1 MLSCTLAHCAQA
13 GVPEHWRTQGGNP
26 AMPPKPR
33 PSGAIMSF
41 APPPSSQKAFIL
53 YFYFFES
60 EFGTI
65 PKNGGLNPWS
75 YLFWGTLGWDPAP
88 SCPSPPLK
96 PEAGSAGVPGL
107 GRLVRTEAGCDIPGD
122 TDTHNRTNP
131 RVNNTTPSFY
141 CGLPLPAS
149 SPPSPPPP
157 TVQFPSLRA
166 GYPVKEVHG
175 RYVCSSVST

>member
-1 MLSCTLAHCAQA
+1 MPGSSVCYRAPWLTVHRPVCPSTGGPRGATRPCPPSQGHQGPSCLL
-13 GVPEHWRTQGGNP
+13 P
-26 AMPPKPR
+26 
-33 PSGAIMSF
+33 
-41 APPPSSQKAFIL
+41 PPPSSQKAFIL

-149 SPPSPPPP
+149 SPSLPPPP
-157 TVQFPSLRA
+157 NR
-166 GYPVKEVHG
+166 PVPLPPG
-175 RYVCSSVST
+175 RISGKRGAW